1 MILDAA
7 NRLAAPLRA
16 DQRLLVPD
24 DNHDH
29 TLRAPAGQ
37 TGGQVW
43 VAAFDSWPDEIDWI
57 ADQVVVA
64 KQQQVVPSWSEIAVL
79 TRANAPSGLCSRR

>member
-1 MILDAA
+1 MAAGPA

-57 ADQVVVA
+57 ADH
-64 KQQQVVPSWSEIAVL
+64 
-79 TRANAPSGLCSRR
+79 ANASAKTLSFAEVMQPRDVA